1 MTPLAARRAAV
12 AAHGA
17 RPKVRRLLSAA
28 AAGALWQRLAADD
41 EPELALQRTV
51 QRGDARAGSAVRG
64 RAPRA
69 IAAGSIEASRLARRL
84 LCCSSWPMAEPGIRT
99 TDARR
104 DVRPLVLSAACLNLS
119 SCAEPGV
126 RGEGRPLASS
136 TAESRSA
143 TMAGCDLR
151 RPSEEGAMN
160 GRPQTEKTSCAADG
174 PAAGVAA
181 GAAARNMLLLPPRSL

>member
-1 MTPLAARRAAV
+1 
-12 AAHGA
+12 
-17 RPKVRRLLSAA
+17 
-28 AAGALWQRLAADD
+28 
-41 EPELALQRTV
+41 
-51 QRGDARAGSAVRG
+51 
-64 RAPRA
+64 
-69 IAAGSIEASRLARRL
+69 
-84 LCCSSWPMAEPGIRT
+84 MAEPGIRT

-104 DVRPLVLSAACLNLS
+104 DVRPLALSAACLNLS

-136 TAESRSA
+136 TAESLSA

-181 GAAARNMLLLPPRSL
+181 GAAARDMLLLPPRSL